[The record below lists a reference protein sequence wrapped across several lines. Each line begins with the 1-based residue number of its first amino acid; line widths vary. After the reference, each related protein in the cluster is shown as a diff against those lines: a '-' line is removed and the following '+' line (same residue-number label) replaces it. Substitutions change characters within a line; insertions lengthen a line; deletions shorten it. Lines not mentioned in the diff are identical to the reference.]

1 MAKSKYSDELKK
13 MLFAEYTKSHL
24 KISEISRKH
33 KIPVKTLYRFKE
45 QGKWDEYLKEQA
57 KTMYLEERTKLPDI
71 AKKLRKPLSEIT
83 NWKENGKWD
92 NEIYIIGNIGLSRE
106 LNTEFI
112 AEVRKALKEKKIAEP
127 ATVDK
132 LTKLLKI
139 IEKLNPQR
147 IRLANIFQLLK
158 DLTDFVMKYTD
169 DDFSKKYQKY
179 LPEMA
184 DWLRGKYADQ

>member
-1 MAKSKYSDELKK
+1 MAKSKYSNELKK
-13 MLFAEYTKSHL
+13 KLFAEYTKAHL
-24 KISEISRKH
+24 RIAEISRKY

-45 QGKWDEYLKEQA
+45 QEKWDEYLKEQA

-71 AKKLRKPLSEIT
+71 AKKIRKPFSEISK
-83 NWKENGKWD
+83 WKENGKWD

-106 LNTEFI
+106 LNTEFL

-127 ATVDK
+127 GTVDK

-158 DLTDFVMKYTD
+158 DLTEFITKYAD
-169 DDFSKKYQKY
+169 DDFAQKYQKY